1 MSWPPPNSIRIAFPS
16 NLLFLSPALIMG
28 SSGSVS
34 VSPRGEY
41 TPAPNINPTISGI
54 STPTASIVLLDY
66 PVQKEDPQSLLTGNT
81 PDSSPMQ
88 NEHTTIQI
96 TTQESPPPPSK
107 IASNEAVELPPQ
119 QRPTKPL
126 LHFQP
131 PTHETE
137 NSQKGIFDSFPTPES
152 DEDAVPPPSQQ
163 PPSNPS
169 LHRQPRILRRKKA
182 EPPYQED
189 VFDTF
194 EAPTTKRAALEQQIG
209 ASPPPPSPPPPGTAA
224 QPNPNPPRPPKAATP
239 KIVYVP
245 KKPIQLFG
253 RPHSNSKVKEELMQR
268 DVG

>member
-1 MSWPPPNSIRIAFPS
+1 
-16 NLLFLSPALIMG
+16 MG

-34 VSPRGEY
+34 LSPRGEY
-41 TPAPNINPTISGI
+41 ASAPNINPTISGI

-81 PDSSPMQ
+81 PDSLPIQ

-96 TTQESPPPPSK
+96 TTQESHPPPSK

-119 QRPTKPL
+119 RPTKPL
-126 LHFQP
+126 LHLQP
-131 PTHETE
+131 PTHEAE
-137 NSQKGIFDSFPTPES
+137 NSQEDIFDSFPTPES

-169 LHRQPRILRRKKA
+169 LHRQPRILRRQKT
-182 EPPYQED
+182 EPPHQED
-189 VFDTF
+189 VFDSF
-194 EAPTTKRAALEQQIG
+194 EAPATKRVALEQQIG
-209 ASPPPPSPPPPGTAA
+209 ASPPPPPSQPPPRTAA
-224 QPNPNPPRPPKAATP
+224 QSNPNPPRPPKPATP
-239 KIVYVP
+239 KMIYVP

-253 RPHSNSKVKEELMQR
+253 RPHSNDKVGEELMQR